1 MGYIVGVDGG
11 GTKTTAVVTDATGA
25 VIGLGRGGAG
35 NYQTIGLDNATD
47 AIASAIVGAIQEAA
61 STGGIAPADLDNE
74 LIVVLGL
81 AGADRPRDKANLQK
95 ALMAKLPAK
104 PRYLVIEN
112 DARIALAG
120 ATGGKPGVVLIAGTG
135 SIALGIDEQGQTIRC
150 GGWGPILGDE
160 GSGYAMGKAALIAVM
175 RDYDGRGPST
185 TLKTRILAH
194 LGITSPEELVHLVYQ
209 GPLQR
214 PEIAKLTELVLEEAA
229 NGDEVSQAIV
239 LQGAQELVE
248 LITAVVSRLG
258 WQNMPALIAGIGGL
272 MQPGNLLWDRIQTLL
287 AESCPLS
294 RMIPPLLPPHL
305 GAVLL
310 GRNHL
315 AQGIPLEDFVNN
327 LGEATLI

>member
-47 AIASAIVGAIQEAA
+47 AIASAIGGAIQEAA

-185 TLKTRILAH
+185 T
-194 LGITSPEELVHLVYQ
+194 
-209 GPLQR
+209 
-214 PEIAKLTELVLEEAA
+214 
-229 NGDEVSQAIV
+229 
-239 LQGAQELVE
+239 
-248 LITAVVSRLG
+248 
-258 WQNMPALIAGIGGL
+258 
-272 MQPGNLLWDRIQTLL
+272 
-287 AESCPLS
+287 
-294 RMIPPLLPPHL
+294 
-305 GAVLL
+305 
-310 GRNHL
+310 
-315 AQGIPLEDFVNN
+315 
-327 LGEATLI
+327 